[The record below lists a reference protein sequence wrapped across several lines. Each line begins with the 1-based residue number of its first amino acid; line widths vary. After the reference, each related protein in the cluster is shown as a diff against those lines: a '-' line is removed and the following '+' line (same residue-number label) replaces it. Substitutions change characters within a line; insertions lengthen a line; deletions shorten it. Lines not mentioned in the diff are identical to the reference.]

1 MDFAAFGALRELH
14 AMIRAEADRRG
25 VRRDSHDGGGIDVK
39 LGRGGIR
46 EVEFCAQLFQI
57 VRGGRDPGL
66 RDRRTRALRYKQLDA
81 DLPFAKTELD
91 RSVTVPDQIRLV
103 LQTFKEKLF
112 TELFRIMKPGGDIV
126 LSDPPPFRAVDLFH
140 ALHQGWNIIQG
151 QSSKLARQQA
161 ALRFATQMEDDSRK
175 ACRQIGLHGLALLQ
189 HIAAAKQGQTINILT
204 HCNAG
209 YLACIAYG
217 TATAPIYMAHAMG
230 IPIHVFIDETRPR
243 NQGAR
248 LTAFEL
254 GQHGIPHTIIA
265 DNAGGHLMQ
274 HSQVDIVITGA
285 DRCTRRGD
293 AANKIGTYLKA
304 LAAADN
310 QVPFYVALPSST
322 IDWQISDG
330 VREIRIEQRDPN
342 EVRCIDGWDGTQIRE
357 VLLCPPDSPAIN
369 YAFDVTPARLITG
382 IITERGVCTASE
394 AGLRQLFPEAP
405 SA

>member
-1 MDFAAFGALRELH
+1 MQITHPLQTICLHPHNQALVQILDQRRLPFEVHYEVLHSAQDAATA
-14 AMIRAEADRRG
+14 IRDM
-25 VRRDSHDGGGIDVK
+25 K
-39 LGRGGIR
+39 
-46 EVEFCAQLFQI
+46 
-57 VRGGRDPGL
+57 VRGAPLIGVTAAYGL
-66 RDRRTRALRYKQLDA
+66 YLASIGEPPTGVENYYQDQLAMLAATR
-81 DLPFAKTELD
+81 PT
-91 RSVTVPDQIRLV
+91 
-103 LQTFKEKLF
+103 
-112 TELFRIMKPGGDIV
+112 
-126 LSDPPPFRAVDLFH
+126 AVDLFH
-140 ALHQGWNIIQG
+140 ALHQGWSIIQG